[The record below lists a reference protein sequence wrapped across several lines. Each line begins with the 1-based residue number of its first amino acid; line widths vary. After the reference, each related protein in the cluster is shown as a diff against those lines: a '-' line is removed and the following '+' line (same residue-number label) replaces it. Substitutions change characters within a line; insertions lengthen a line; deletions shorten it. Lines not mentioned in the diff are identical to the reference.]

1 MSLADT
7 CSYHDNLCEKKKRK
21 KKKKKKKKEEE
32 GYKVK
37 EKSPEGTHSKL
48 KEALPRKP
56 MPSEEEASM

>member
-1 MSLADT
+1 MW
-7 CSYHDNLCEKKKRK
+7 KKKEKRK
-21 KKKKKKKKEEE
+21 KEKEEEEKEE